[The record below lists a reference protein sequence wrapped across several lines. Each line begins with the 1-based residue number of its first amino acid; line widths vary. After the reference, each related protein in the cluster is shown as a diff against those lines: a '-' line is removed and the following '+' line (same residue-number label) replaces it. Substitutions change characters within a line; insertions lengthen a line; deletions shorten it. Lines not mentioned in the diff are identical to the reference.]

1 MTVHLNRPSTF
12 TWAHEMRCRRCRQD
26 TPHVVTSYVWYGP
39 ITTCC
44 ECGAVVIDGELRRKR
59 KSDVYAAIRA
69 AALWPTLP
77 RHTEWSR
84 WLTEAV
90 NRPEGDL

>member
-1 MTVHLNRPSTF
+1 MTVHLNRPSMF

-59 KSDVYAAIRA
+59 KADTVGAEWATA
-69 AALWPTLP
+69 VWPTLP
-77 RHTEWSR
+77 RRSEYSR
-84 WLTEAV
+84 WLTDAV
-90 NRPEGDL
+90 NSQVQP